1 MYDSDCSITTSPLS
15 FWCKSRSNGKLN
27 HDIKLAQTTQG
38 ETSNEKTWG
47 EKQNRNQGNKDKTEK
62 PTALQGASHCRRL
75 INSFGIFECWKKEIF
90 FIEQTSSP
98 L

>member
-1 MYDSDCSITTSPLS
+1 MISTLSLSGSGTINNNIYDSDCSITTCAQS

-47 EKQNRNQGNKDKTEK
+47 GKQNRNQGNKDKTEK
-62 PTALQGASHCRRL
+62 TDCFIG
-75 INSFGIFECWKKEIF
+75 SF
-90 FIEQTSSP
+90 P